1 MKLISDSSILRLKI
15 KNRPGMLAKVTAA
28 IGYVKG
34 DIGSINIVSVSK
46 DYVVRDIS
54 VFIKNEAHLEK
65 IIKALK
71 LLEEKGVAQLVKVY
85 DDVRRVHEQGKI
97 TLQNKLDIRNFEDL
111 SRVYTP
117 GVAKICRAIVEDPS
131 KASDYTIIS
140 SSVAIVTDGSAVL
153 GLGNIGPL
161 AAMPVMEGKAM
172 LFKKFAGVNA
182 FPLLINSQDAD
193 EIVKT
198 VKLVAPTY
206 GGINLEDIASPR
218 CFEIEERLS
227 EELDIPVFH
236 DDQHGTAVVVL
247 AGLINA
253 LKVVQK
259 DIANIKVLING
270 TGAAGTA
277 IARLLIEAGATDIV
291 MCDRAGAIYRGR
303 EEHMDDH
310 KRRLAEITNEE
321 RVKGHLSKVI
331 GGRDVFVGVSVAGA
345 LKKEMVKRMAPD
357 PIIFALANPI
367 PEILPEEVEG
377 VARVIA
383 TGRSDYTNQIN
394 NVLCFPG
401 IFKGALSIQA
411 RKINTAMKLAAA
423 EAIAGMISTE
433 HLSEDY
439 IIPSVFHPGV
449 AEAVAENVIRAA
461 IRTGVAPI

>member
-1 MKLISDSSILRLKI
+1 MRLISDSCILRLKI
-15 KNRPGMLAKVTAA
+15 KNKPGMLAKVTAA

-34 DIGSINIVSVSK
+34 DIGSISIVSVSR
-46 DYVVRDIS
+46 DYVVRDVS

-65 IIKALK
+65 IVKALK
-71 LLEEKGVAQLVKVY
+71 QLEEKGIAQLIKIY
-85 DDVRRVHEQGKI
+85 DEVRRVHEQGKI
-97 TLQNKLDIRNFEDL
+97 TLQNKLDIKTFTDL
-111 SRVYTP
+111 SHVYTP

-131 KASDYTIIS
+131 MASDYTIIS
-140 SSVAIVTDGSAVL
+140 TSVAIVTDGSAVL

-161 AAMPVMEGKAM
+161 AAMPVMEGKSM
-172 LFKKFAGVNA
+172 LFKKFAGINA

-193 EIVKT
+193 EIVKA

-259 DIANIKVLING
+259 DITGIKVLING

-277 IARLLIEAGATDIV
+277 IAGLLIEAGAADIV

-303 EEHMDDH
+303 DEHMDDH
-310 KRRLAEITNEE
+310 KHRLAEITNKE
-321 RVKGHLSKVI
+321 RIKGHLSKALKD
-331 GGRDVFVGVSVAGA
+331 RDVFIGVSVGGA
-345 LKKEMVKRMAPD
+345 LKKEMVRRMAPD
-357 PIIFALANPI
+357 PVIFALANPI
-367 PEILPEEVEG
+367 PEILPEELEG
-377 VARVIA
+377 VARVMA

-401 IFKGALSIQA
+401 VFKGALSIQA
-411 RKINTAMKLAAA
+411 KKINTAMKLAAA
-423 EAIAGMISTE
+423 EAIAGMIDEE

-449 AEAVAENVIRAA
+449 AEVVAENVIRAA
-461 IRTGVAPI
+461 IKTGVAPI

>member
-1 MKLISDSSILRLKI
+1 
-15 KNRPGMLAKVTAA
+15 MLAKVTAA

-34 DIGSINIVSVSK
+34 DIGSISIVSVSR
-46 DYVVRDIS
+46 DYVVRDVS

-65 IIKALK
+65 IVKALK
-71 LLEEKGVAQLVKVY
+71 QLEEKGIAQLIKIY
-85 DDVRRVHEQGKI
+85 DEVRRVHEQGKI
-97 TLQNKLDIRNFEDL
+97 TLQNKLDIKTFTDL
-111 SRVYTP
+111 SHVYTP

-131 KASDYTIIS
+131 MASDYTIIS
-140 SSVAIVTDGSAVL
+140 TSVAIVTDGSAVL

-161 AAMPVMEGKAM
+161 AAMPVMEGKSM
-172 LFKKFAGVNA
+172 LFKKFAGINA

-193 EIVKT
+193 EIVKA

-259 DIANIKVLING
+259 DITGIKVLING

-277 IARLLIEAGATDIV
+277 IAGLLIEAGAADIV

-303 EEHMDDH
+303 DEHMDDH
-310 KRRLAEITNEE
+310 KHRLAEITNKE
-321 RVKGHLSKVI
+321 RIKGHLSKALKD
-331 GGRDVFVGVSVAGA
+331 RDVFIGVSVGGA
-345 LKKEMVKRMAPD
+345 LKKEMVRRMAPD
-357 PIIFALANPI
+357 PVIFALANPI
-367 PEILPEEVEG
+367 PEILPEELEG
-377 VARVIA
+377 VARVMA

-401 IFKGALSIQA
+401 VFKGALSIQA
-411 RKINTAMKLAAA
+411 KKINTAMKLAAA
-423 EAIAGMISTE
+423 EAIAGMIDEE

-449 AEAVAENVIRAA
+449 AEVVAENVIRAA
-461 IRTGVAPI
+461 IKTGVAPI

>member
-1 MKLISDSSILRLKI
+1 LKI
-15 KNRPGMLAKVTAA
+15 KNKPGMLAKVTAA

-34 DIGSINIVSVSK
+34 DIGSISIVSVSR
-46 DYVVRDIS
+46 DYVVRDVS

-65 IIKALK
+65 IVKALK
-71 LLEEKGVAQLVKVY
+71 QLEEKGIAQLIKIY
-85 DDVRRVHEQGKI
+85 DEVRRVHEQGKI
-97 TLQNKLDIRNFEDL
+97 TLQNKLDIKTFTDL
-111 SRVYTP
+111 SHVYTP

-131 KASDYTIIS
+131 MASDYTIIS
-140 SSVAIVTDGSAVL
+140 TSVAIVTDGSAVL

-161 AAMPVMEGKAM
+161 AAMPVMEGKSM
-172 LFKKFAGVNA
+172 LFKKFAGINA

-193 EIVKT
+193 EIVKA

-259 DIANIKVLING
+259 DITGIKVLING

-277 IARLLIEAGATDIV
+277 IAGLLIEAGAADIV

-303 EEHMDDH
+303 DEHMDDH
-310 KRRLAEITNEE
+310 KHRLAEITNKE
-321 RVKGHLSKVI
+321 RIKGHLSKALKD
-331 GGRDVFVGVSVAGA
+331 RDVFIGVSVGGA
-345 LKKEMVKRMAPD
+345 LKKEMVRRMAPD
-357 PIIFALANPI
+357 PVIFALANPI
-367 PEILPEEVEG
+367 PEILPEELEG
-377 VARVIA
+377 VARVMA

-401 IFKGALSIQA
+401 VFKGALSIQA
-411 RKINTAMKLAAA
+411 KKINTAMKLAAA
-423 EAIAGMISTE
+423 EAIAGMIDEE

-449 AEAVAENVIRAA
+449 AEVVAENVIRAA
-461 IRTGVAPI
+461 IKTGVAPI